1 MANSILWEDSPAEIS
16 CGSAIISITYSDI
29 QGETTYPGTGN
40 INADPKFV
48 DQANGDLHLQQDSP
62 CIDAGGNSALALP
75 AIDID
80 GDDRKIDDPA
90 VADTG
95 NGTPPIVDIGAFKLN
110 SNKGLPWLM
119 LLLD

>member
-1 MANSILWEDSPAEIS
+1 MKMPEI
-16 CGSAIISITYSDI
+16 TLLDW
-29 QGETTYPGTGN
+29 QKKHGTEK
-40 INADPKFV
+40 AC
-48 DQANGDLHLQQDSP
+48 A
-62 CIDAGGNSALALP
+62 AALALP
-75 AIDID
+75 ATDID

-95 NGTPPIVDIGAFKLN
+95 NGTPPIVDIGAFELN